1 MKNSNLLLPVIL
13 LCSSFIM
20 ISTSQASDI
29 IPQGHDNNLLYY
41 QMGGGSDFALPPS
54 SSNSTI
60 NLGVDADLSAGNTC
74 GAFNP
79 VLSITNTFNDLKD
92 NANNIAQSILS
103 NATGSIAQMPMYF
116 LAQANPTAYNMINNA
131 LLSAHK
137 AIEISTKSCEQTKAM
152 IAQGKNPYQDWATIS
167 VGNEWKKHLSLTASG
182 SEDINDAKKEVDQNS
197 GNYGVPWVQGVRDD
211 SGFNNNSGFLAGGLN
226 QPPIHVIADTV
237 KAGYNAVLMRDL
249 NDGSPAPV
257 GGELSRQFPS
267 PSDAVSW
274 ITNVIGDQ
282 TVTTCNDASCKATQS
297 GISGRGLLPWITTCS
312 DQNKDYCA
320 DNIRTN
326 LVNLITGQTSI
337 TKENLE
343 AVSASGIIISPQVIH
358 AIQNMDSTQQGIIVS
373 KLSQEV
379 ATQKVVDKAL
389 IARNILQAGSQVPV
403 IAANNPAQKIIH
415 QSLDNL
421 DKDIQS
427 ISFESQIRK
436 QMMSDT
442 VSNILHYQSNQQS
455 GSLSM
460 PKVNSAEPL
469 MQNSAL
475 PKSPS

>member
-1 MKNSNLLLPVIL
+1 MKAKHKSCVLGVLLFF
-13 LCSSFIM
+13 SSYIF
-20 ISTSQASDI
+20 ASDI
-29 IPQGHDNNLLYY
+29 IPQGHNNNLLYY
-41 QMGGGSDFALPPS
+41 KMGGGSDLALPPS
-54 SSNSTI
+54 FSNSTI
-60 NLGVDADLSAGNTC
+60 NLGADADLSAGNTC

-137 AIEISTKSCEQTKAM
+137 AIELSTKSCEQTKAA
-152 IAQGKNPYQDWATIS
+152 IAEGKNPYQDWATIS

-182 SEDINDAKKEVDQNS
+182 AEDINDAKKEVDQNA
-197 GNYGVPWVQGVRDD
+197 GNHGVPWVQGVRDD
-211 SGFNNNSGFLAGGLN
+211 TSSAGTSTGYSAGGLN

-257 GGELSRQFPS
+257 GGELSHEFPS
-267 PSDAVSW
+267 PGDAVSW

-282 TVTTCNDASCKATQS
+282 TVTTCNATSCKATQS
-297 GISGRGLLPWITTCS
+297 GISGRGLLPWITTC
-312 DQNKDYCA
+312 DNNNADCA
-320 DNIRTN
+320 DDIRTK
-326 LVNLITGQTSI
+326 LVSILSNQTAI
-337 TKENLE
+337 NKENLE
-343 AVSASGIIISPQVIH
+343 AVSASGIILSPQVIH

-373 KLSQEV
+373 KLAREV
-379 ATQKVVDKAL
+379 ATQKIVDKAL
-389 IARNILQAGSQVPV
+389 IARNILQAGSQIPV
-403 IAANNPAQKIIH
+403 IASNNPAQKIIR
-415 QSLDNL
+415 QSINNL

-436 QMMSDT
+436 LMMSDT
-442 VSNILHYQSNQQS
+442 VFNILHYQSNQQ
-455 GSLSM
+455 GDSLNV
-460 PKVNSAEPL
+460 PKVTSAEPL

-475 PKSPS
+475 PAKGS

>member
-1 MKNSNLLLPVIL
+1 
-13 LCSSFIM
+13 
-20 ISTSQASDI
+20 
-29 IPQGHDNNLLYY
+29 
-41 QMGGGSDFALPPS
+41 MGGGSDFSLPPS

-60 NLGVDADLSAGNTC
+60 NLGADADLSAGNTC

-137 AIEISTKSCEQTKAM
+137 AIEISTRSCEQTKTM

-167 VGNEWKKHLSLTASG
+167 VGNEWKKHLSLTATG
-182 SEDINDAKKEVDQNS
+182 AEDINDAKKEVDQNA
-197 GNYGVPWVQGVRDD
+197 GNHGVPWVQGVKDD
-211 SGFNNNSGFLAGGLN
+211 SGFTDNSGFLAGGLN

-249 NDGSPAPV
+249 NDKSPAPQ
-257 GGELSRQFPS
+257 GSELSHEFPS
-267 PSDAVSW
+267 PSDAVNW

-282 TVTTCNDASCKATQS
+282 TVTTCNAPSCKTTQS
-297 GISGRGLLPWITTCS
+297 GISGRGLLPWIMTCS
-312 DQNKDYCA
+312 NNHQDCA
-320 DNIRTN
+320 DNIRAN
-326 LVNLITGQTSI
+326 LMNLITSQTPI
-337 TKENLE
+337 TKDNLE
-343 AVSASGIIISPQVIH
+343 MVSASGIIISPQVIH
-358 AIQNMDSTQQGIIVS
+358 AIQNMDSTQQGIIVA

-379 ATQKVVDKAL
+379 ATQKVVNKAL

-403 IAANNPAQKIIH
+403 ISANNPAQKIIH

-442 VSNILHYQSNQQS
+442 VSQILHYQSNQQ
-455 GSLSM
+455 GDSLSV